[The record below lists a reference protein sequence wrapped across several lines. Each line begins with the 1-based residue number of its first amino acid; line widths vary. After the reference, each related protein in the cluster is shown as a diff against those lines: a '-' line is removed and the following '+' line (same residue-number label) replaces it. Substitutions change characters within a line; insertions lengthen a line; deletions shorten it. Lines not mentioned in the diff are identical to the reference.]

1 MKKKETVEKHGPC
14 GSLFILCSLRRL
26 LLEIRALIISTL
38 QHGMNVY
45 RVHRFV
51 FEKKV
56 REDKENIYGS
66 LSQIN
71 VAEDGMPAV

>member
-1 MKKKETVEKHGPC
+1 MAREPLSSAACVSPTSSPLSE
-14 GSLFILCSLRRL
+14 LR
-26 LLEIRALIISTL
+26 
-38 QHGMNVY
+38 
-45 RVHRFV
+45 RFV

-71 VAEDGMPAV
+71 VAEDAGHL